1 MKLTRYR
8 SVPSLRTGYSSKQ
21 AAGRNDSGRITVR
34 HQGGGHKQ
42 NHRVLSN
49 LDFTNDSKGSVIGF
63 EYDPRRNAPLAKIL
77 TSNQQ
82 TRYTLATNERKLF
95 HRITAHPTNIK
106 TVFSSGDS
114 VSLSSRETGDFLH
127 SVAGHTSWSS
137 TCKVKTEGDLFAR
150 SAGTFCQIRSKEID
164 KGGSQTKNTRVL
176 RLPSGYHRFV
186 PSTARGKIGRVPAYS
201 SVLATSSG
209 PRQKQRSHDLKAASN
224 PLSIIGKAGRAR

>member
-82 TRYTLATNERKLF
+82 TRYTLATSERKLF

-127 SVAGHTSWSS
+127 SVVGHTES
-137 TCKVKTEGDLFAR
+137 DLFAR
-150 SAGTFCQIRSKEID
+150 SAGTFCQIRSKEND

-186 PSTARGKIGRVPAYS
+186 PSTARGKIGRVPAYT